1 MGTAGARRE
10 GMVGS
15 AVASTVMANA
25 GAVAAAGRN
34 SSDEAAAAAA
44 GPGPLYAPS
53 SPGGSQQELDSAFSR
68 VKWK

>member
-34 SSDEAAAAAA
+34 SSDEAAAA
-44 GPGPLYAPS
+44 GPSPLYAPP